1 MALAFWNDNHMMKK
15 KTNIILN
22 IIFMLL
28 SLAMVVYE
36 STHDSSY
43 KVISIISLIIM
54 SVLFASFTINI
65 IKEQKSKKKENNE
78 K

>member
-1 MALAFWNDNHMMKK
+1 
-15 KTNIILN
+15 
-22 IIFMLL
+22 MLL

>member
-1 MALAFWNDNHMMKK
+1 MLMK

-28 SLAMVVYE
+28 SLTMVVYE
-36 STHDSSY
+36 STHDSPY

-65 IKEQKSKKKENNE
+65 IKEQKSKKKESDE